1 MTAMATLY
9 VTHQGSRALR
19 HLYFEILRLLY
30 HSRLKIGK
38 MANFLLTAN
47 ILILKRDKK
56 VPTSLS
62 LRSIPRCLLTIFNPT
77 YSS

>member
-19 HLYFEILRLLY
+19 RLYFEILRLLY

-38 MANFLLTAN
+38 MAYFLVTAY

-56 VPTSLS
+56 VQTSLS
-62 LRSIPRCLLTIFNPT
+62 LHAM
-77 YSS
+77 

>member
-9 VTHQGSRALR
+9 VTHQGSGAVR

-38 MANFLLTAN
+38 MANFLT
-47 ILILKRDKK
+47 K
-56 VPTSLS
+56 VYIVTL
-62 LRSIPRCLLTIFNPT
+62 
-77 YSS
+77 Y